1 MLVLTLAGMTSLIH
15 ASEISSAMISS
26 TQLTPTTWQY
36 NVTLNDTGT
45 TDVGTLWFAWVPG
58 EDFMPT
64 SPLSVNSPAS
74 WSDIVTNGGPSD
86 GFAIQWVATPGA
98 EVTPGTSLG
107 GFQFDS
113 TTSPM
118 QMAGNSP
125 FYTSTPVLTSFIYS
139 GAPFSDPGFQFV
151 VQQASPSGGG
161 APEPASLITSVFGM
175 GFLVTMYRS
184 RRRRQVTSAV

>member
-1 MLVLTLAGMTSLIH
+1 MLVLTFAGMTSLIH
-15 ASEISSAMISS
+15 ASEIATAMISS

-45 TDVGTLWFAWVPG
+45 TNVGTLWFAWVPG

-74 WSDIVTNGGPSD
+74 WTDTVTNGGAAD
-86 GFAIQWVATPGA
+86 GFAIQWVAGPGAALTPGA
-98 EVTPGTSLG
+98 SLG

-113 TTSPM
+113 TTSPA
-118 QMAGNSP
+118 QLAGNSP

-139 GAPFSDPGFQFV
+139 GAPLADPGFKLV
-151 VQQASPSGGG
+151 VQQAASSPGA
-161 APEPASLITSVFGM
+161 APEPASVISLVFGM
-175 GFLVTMYRS
+175 GLLVTMYRS
-184 RRRRQVTSAV
+184 RRRRQVTSAA